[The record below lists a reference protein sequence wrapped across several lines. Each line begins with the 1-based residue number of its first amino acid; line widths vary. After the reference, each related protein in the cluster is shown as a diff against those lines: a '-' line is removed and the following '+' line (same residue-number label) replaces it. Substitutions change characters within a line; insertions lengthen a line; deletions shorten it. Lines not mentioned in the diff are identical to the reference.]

1 VYRGNLPQNLVTGL
15 LRKTV
20 KVENLASDIIAFT
33 LEREPQMNGELQ
45 AVIDMTAEHSDCN
58 VILNFKNIDIIT
70 SSSLTRLL
78 ELRQTLLALGHQ
90 MVLCN
95 IHPFTKSAFEITGLD
110 GVFTLAADKPAAVA
124 VLRSNWP
131 VPTL

>member
-1 VYRGNLPQNLVTGL
+1 M
-15 LRKTV
+15 

-78 ELRQTLLALGHQ
+78 ELRQTLLALKRQ

-95 IHPFTKSAFEITGLD
+95 IHSFTKGAFEVTGLD
-110 GVFTLAADKPAAVA
+110 GVFTLAADKPAAMA